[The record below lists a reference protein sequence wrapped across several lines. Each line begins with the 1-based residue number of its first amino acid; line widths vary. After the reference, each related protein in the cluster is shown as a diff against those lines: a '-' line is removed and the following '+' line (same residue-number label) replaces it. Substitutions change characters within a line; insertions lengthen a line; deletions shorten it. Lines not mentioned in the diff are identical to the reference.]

1 MTAGVTTADPK
12 EFAVDCAPS
21 TVAPGVRQRQSVLSV
36 ERHAVA
42 ALVLVV
48 MLGFALRIRG
58 LDRAGFNEDE
68 VQKVNAAHAYLHGDF
83 SRNLEHPMLM
93 KSMVAVSLAAADR
106 WNRGIGRSRPVSD
119 EFAVRFPNVVFG
131 ALTAGVIFALVEELF
146 SVEVALLS
154 ALLWSAGII
163 AIIDNR
169 LAKEDTLL
177 VFFAWL
183 GYYFYIRA
191 KKASAI
197 NARQHVKPYGK
208 WYVAAGAS
216 FGLMLASKYFP
227 HYWGLIFLYYYL
239 PSNRKE
245 YPPLCKRDYLLLLGT
260 CALVFLIADPVI
272 LAPGTIKYFL
282 HYVAEGTMTH
292 HGYLM
297 MGHFYF
303 NDPAHLRGGMP
314 FYFYLLMLAIKTPIP
329 VLLALGVGMVEVAQR
344 RREPGASFLILM
356 FLFWIVPFSL
366 LSAKWLRWMLSWMP
380 MIYIIAAIGFVRIF
394 SWTRSLAM
402 EGRSRLLVPAL
413 NVLLF
418 IAFLAQPLWT
428 AVKAG
433 PFHSLYLNPLGLGR
447 TGYYFPHDEFAD
459 AGLRPAIFKICNE
472 APAGA
477 AVGGEAQP
485 VFAYYFHQCGRDDLH
500 YFSLSDAH
508 RETLPPST
516 YLVVEDGRKYFENI
530 SFIEA
535 ITSEQAPAWT
545 TAIDGVPAATVYRT
559 SELTELRNAHESNVT
574 LR

>member
-1 MTAGVTTADPK
+1 MTTVNSAAPTMALAADSEK
-12 EFAVDCAPS
+12 S
-21 TVAPGVRQRQSVLSV
+21 TLARLL
-36 ERHAVA
+36 ERHTLA
-42 ALVLVV
+42 ALLLIVT
-48 MLGFALRIRG
+48 LGFCLRMRG

-68 VQKVNAAHAYLHGDF
+68 IQKVNAARAYLHGDF
-83 SRNLEHPMLM
+83 SRNLEHPMLL
-93 KSMVAVSLAAADR
+93 KSMIAVSLAAADS
-106 WNRGIGRSRPVSD
+106 WNRGLGRSHPVSD
-119 EFAVRFPNVVFG
+119 EMAVRFPNVVLG
-131 ALTAGVIFALVEELF
+131 ALTAIVIFGLAREWFGLD
-146 SVEVALLS
+146 VALLS
-154 ALLWSAGII
+154 ALLWSAGTI
-163 AIIDNR
+163 AIMDNR

-183 GYYFYIRA
+183 GYYFYVRA

-197 NARQHVKPYGK
+197 QVRQHAEPYAK
-208 WYVAAGAS
+208 WYAAAGAS

-227 HYWGLIFLYYYL
+227 HYLALIFIYYFL
-239 PSNRKE
+239 PLNRRT
-245 YPPLCKRDYLLLLGT
+245 YPPLCRRDFVLLLGT
-260 CALVFLIADPVI
+260 CALVFLVANPVI
-272 LAPGTIKYFL
+272 LAPGTVRYML
-282 HYVAEGTMTH
+282 HYVGEGTMTH

-303 NDPAHLRGGMP
+303 NDVAHLRGGMP
-314 FYFYLLMLAIKTPIP
+314 FYFYLLMLAIKTQLP
-329 VLLALGVGMVEVAQR
+329 VLVALGVGLVEVVR
-344 RREPGASFLILM
+344 RRKEAGASFLILM

-366 LSAKWLRWMLSWMP
+366 VSSKWLRWMLSWMP
-380 MIYIIAAIGFVRIF
+380 TVYIIAAIGLVKIF

-402 EGRSRLLVPAL
+402 ESRSRLLVPAL

-418 IAFLAQPLWT
+418 IAFLAQPQWT

-508 RETLPPST
+508 GETLPPST

-535 ITSEQAPAWT
+535 ITSEQAPVWT

>member
-1 MTAGVTTADPK
+1 MTSVNSAAPTMTLAADS
-12 EFAVDCAPS
+12 ERSALA
-21 TVAPGVRQRQSVLSV
+21 RLL
-36 ERHAVA
+36 ERHALA
-42 ALVLVV
+42 ALLLIAA
-48 MLGFALRIRG
+48 MGFCLRMRG

-68 VQKVNAAHAYLHGDF
+68 VQKVNAARAYLHGDF
-83 SRNLEHPMLM
+83 SRNLEHPMLL
-93 KSMVAVSLAAADR
+93 KSMIAVSLAAADN
-106 WNRGIGRSRPVSD
+106 WNRGLGRSHPVS
-119 EFAVRFPNVVFG
+119 EEMAVRFPNVVLG
-131 ALTAGVIFALVEELF
+131 ALTAIVIFGLAREWFGLD
-146 SVEVALLS
+146 VALLS
-154 ALLWSAGII
+154 ALLWSAGTI
-163 AIIDNR
+163 AIMDNR

-177 VFFAWL
+177 VLFAWL

-197 NARQHVKPYGK
+197 QVRQHAEPYAK
-208 WYVAAGAS
+208 WYAAAGAS

-227 HYWGLIFLYYYL
+227 HYLGLIFIYYFL
-239 PSNRKE
+239 PLNRRT
-245 YPPLCKRDYLLLLGT
+245 YPPLCRRDFVLLLGT
-260 CALVFLIADPVI
+260 CALVFLVANPVI
-272 LAPGTIKYFL
+272 LAPGTVRYML
-282 HYVAEGTMTH
+282 HYVGEGTMTH

-303 NDPAHLRGGMP
+303 NDVAHLRGGMP
-314 FYFYLLMLAIKTPIP
+314 FYFYLLMLAIKTQLP
-329 VLLALGVGMVEVAQR
+329 VLVALGVGLVEVVR
-344 RREPGASFLILM
+344 RRKEAGASFLILM

-366 LSAKWLRWMLSWMP
+366 VSSKWLRWMLSWMP
-380 MIYIIAAIGFVRIF
+380 TVYIIAAIGLVKIF

-402 EGRSRLLVPAL
+402 ESRSRLLVPAL

-418 IAFLAQPLWT
+418 IAFLAQPQWT

-459 AGLRPAIFKICNE
+459 AGLRPTIFKICNE

-508 RETLPPST
+508 GETLPPST

-535 ITSEQAPAWT
+535 ITSEQAPVWT